1 MKRLKK
7 IFPIVFLITFVLL
20 PAGIAKA
27 TTILEV
33 SFAEV
38 IQGAELIFEGRVLS
52 EETRPSPIDGRPFTY
67 FTFEIIDVI
76 NGPYSGNYIELGFA
90 GGTLRGLTLSV
101 SNMRMPEIGERGVYF
116 VESLTQ
122 ELVHPLYGWHQGH
135 YLVVTDPANLQE
147 KVVPLLTNLNVLATA
162 QTVDE
167 FKQNVRDI
175 MGGGR

>member
-1 MKRLKK
+1 M
-7 IFPIVFLITFVLL
+7 
-20 PAGIAKA
+20 
-27 TTILEV
+27 
-33 SFAEV
+33 
-38 IQGAELIFEGRVLS
+38 
-52 EETRPSPIDGRPFTY
+52 
-67 FTFEIIDVI
+67 
-76 NGPYSGNYIELGFA
+76 
-90 GGTLRGLTLSV
+90 
-101 SNMRMPEIGERGVYF
+101 
-116 VESLTQ
+116 ESLTQ